1 MQQTWT
7 TKLVEDP
14 DTKEILLTFPEDL
27 VKEMEWEEGT
37 LLCWSITTDNKL
49 QLKKAVDSDSE
60 EYGL

>member
-1 MQQTWT
+1 MTQTWT

-27 VKEMEWEEGT
+27 VKEMEWEEGI

>member
-14 DTKEILLTFPEDL
+14 DTKEILITFPEDL

-49 QLKKAVDSDSE
+49 MLKKAVGEDSE
-60 EYGL
+60 DYGL